1 MTVRFVGR
9 GQSGLFVPYIAG
21 YQDMEG
27 GSYKFMFYTRRELMD
42 AVGESGVADEW
53 YGQLEQPY
61 GDYARE
67 TYLSVPG
74 DRVPR
79 LAALVRGTPL
89 SGTGAESITTH
100 ILKTLHGEAYYTL
113 KPGMTPFWEDSVEYF
128 LFKNKKGY
136 CQHFASAATLM
147 YRLYGVPARYAGGY
161 RADASSFTERED
173 GSYRSVLTDESAHA
187 WVEIY
192 DEGVGWIPVE
202 VTPTG
207 EGEGLLGED
216 AEDAAAAGTGSAAR
230 GENRMPFYGPVI
242 LAGIVLAV
250 FWVVALLRRR
260 WILGRSRSYTADR
273 IFERLMGAL
282 HLSGRMKG
290 FDGGEDGF
298 ARALAQAAPCVTGDE
313 AERLVKV
320 VRRDVFGRERASR
333 EETEEVRGTYAKVC
347 DAVYNALS
355 PYEKFRFR
363 YLRAYR

>member
-1 MTVRFVGR
+1 
-9 GQSGLFVPYIAG
+9 
-21 YQDMEG
+21 
-27 GSYKFMFYTRRELMD
+27 
-42 AVGESGVADEW
+42 
-53 YGQLEQPY
+53 
-61 GDYARE
+61 
-67 TYLSVPG
+67 
-74 DRVPR
+74 
-79 LAALVRGTPL
+79 
-89 SGTGAESITTH
+89 
-100 ILKTLHGEAYYTL
+100 
-113 KPGMTPFWEDSVEYF
+113 
-128 LFKNKKGY
+128 
-136 CQHFASAATLM
+136 M

-173 GSYRSVLTDESAHA
+173 GSYSCVLTDESAHA

-207 EGEGLLGED
+207 EREGLLGGND
-216 AEDAAAAGTGSAAR
+216 EDAASGTQAAAR
-230 GENRMPFYGPVI
+230 DENSMPFLGTVV
-242 LAGIVLAV
+242 LAGIVLAAL
-250 FWVVALLRRR
+250 WVAALLRRR

-273 IFERLMGAL
+273 VFERLVGAL

-313 AERLVKV
+313 AERLVKL

-347 DAVYNALS
+347 DAVYGALN

-363 YLRAYR
+363 YLQAYR